1 MLDSLTNRLTGILDR
16 LRGFGRL
23 TEENI
28 QEALREVRVALLE
41 ADVNFKVVKG
51 FIDRVRVKAVGQDVL
66 QSLTPGQQ
74 VVKVVRDELVELLG
88 GSAHRLAMAPHP
100 PTVVMLVGLQGS
112 GKTTS
117 AAKLA
122 RHFQKQGQHPLLAA
136 ADVYRPA
143 AVDQLKTLGAQLG
156 IPVVGEATQRPV
168 EICAAARD
176 EAARRGLSPLILDTA
191 GRLHIDEEMLEE
203 LRAIKRAVGPHHV
216 LLVVDAMTGQD
227 AVTVAEKFNAA
238 IGIDAVVL
246 TKMDGDARGGAA
258 LSVRQVTGRPIA
270 FVGVGEKTEAL
281 EPFHPDR
288 LAQRILGM
296 GDVLSLV
303 EKAQATVDAGQ
314 AEALAQKIHDDTFT
328 LEDFATQ
335 LRQLRSM
342 GPLGQLMD
350 MVPFFKGA
358 RGLPKEMTGE
368 EQELDRYTAIIG
380 SMTPH
385 ERREPSV
392 INGSR
397 RARIARGSGTNV
409 SDVNRLLKQY
419 GQLRKMM
426 KGLKNMEGR
435 MGKFK
440 GALPFLADL
449 MRQMPIP
456 LALDF
461 LEVSSYGEATE
472 SSGVVRILK
481 DLAKPIEGRDV
492 VVVEDI
498 LDTGHTLAYVIEHL
512 RSKQP
517 ASVRLC
523 TLLDKPARRIVPIQI
538 DYRGFEIP
546 DKFVVG
552 YGLDYA
558 ERYRNLPFIGVLK
571 PEVYRGEP

>member
-28 QEALREVRVALLE
+28 HEALREVRVALLE

-51 FIDRVRVKAVGQDVL
+51 FIDRVRVKAIGQDVL

-168 EICAAARD
+168 DICAAARD

-203 LRAIKRAVGPHHV
+203 LRVIKRAVGPHHV

-238 IGIDAVVL
+238 IGIDAVIL

-270 FVGVGEKTEAL
+270 FVGVGEKTDAL

-314 AEALAQKIHDDTFT
+314 AEALAQKIRDDAFT
-328 LEDFATQ
+328 LEDFAAQ
-335 LRQLRSM
+335 LKQLRSM

-358 RGLPKEMTGE
+358 KGLPKEMTGE
-368 EQELDRYTAIIG
+368 EQELDRYGAIIA

-397 RARIARGSGTNV
+397 RARIARGSGTSV

-419 GQLRKMM
+419 AQLRKMM

-440 GALPFLADL
+440 GALPFLP
-449 MRQMPIP
+449 R
-456 LALDF
+456 
-461 LEVSSYGEATE
+461 
-472 SSGVVRILK
+472 
-481 DLAKPIEGRDV
+481 
-492 VVVEDI
+492 
-498 LDTGHTLAYVIEHL
+498 
-512 RSKQP
+512 
-517 ASVRLC
+517 
-523 TLLDKPARRIVPIQI
+523 
-538 DYRGFEIP
+538 
-546 DKFVVG
+546 
-552 YGLDYA
+552 
-558 ERYRNLPFIGVLK
+558 
-571 PEVYRGEP
+571 

>member
-23 TEENI
+23 TEDNI

-100 PTVVMLVGLQGS
+100 PTVVMLLGLQGS

-203 LRAIKRAVGPHHV
+203 LRVIKRAVGPHHV

-314 AEALAQKIHDDTFT
+314 AEALAQKIRDDTFT

-368 EQELDRYTAIIG
+368 ERELDRYTAIIG

-419 GQLRKMM
+419 AQLRKMM

-440 GALPFLADL
+440 GALPFLP
-449 MRQMPIP
+449 R
-456 LALDF
+456 
-461 LEVSSYGEATE
+461 
-472 SSGVVRILK
+472 
-481 DLAKPIEGRDV
+481 
-492 VVVEDI
+492 
-498 LDTGHTLAYVIEHL
+498 
-512 RSKQP
+512 
-517 ASVRLC
+517 
-523 TLLDKPARRIVPIQI
+523 
-538 DYRGFEIP
+538 
-546 DKFVVG
+546 
-552 YGLDYA
+552 
-558 ERYRNLPFIGVLK
+558 
-571 PEVYRGEP
+571 

>member
-314 AEALAQKIHDDTFT
+314 AEALAQKIRDDTFT

-368 EQELDRYTAIIG
+368 ERELDRYTAIIG

-419 GQLRKMM
+419 AQLRKMM

-440 GALPFLADL
+440 GALPFLP
-449 MRQMPIP
+449 R
-456 LALDF
+456 
-461 LEVSSYGEATE
+461 
-472 SSGVVRILK
+472 
-481 DLAKPIEGRDV
+481 
-492 VVVEDI
+492 
-498 LDTGHTLAYVIEHL
+498 
-512 RSKQP
+512 
-517 ASVRLC
+517 
-523 TLLDKPARRIVPIQI
+523 
-538 DYRGFEIP
+538 
-546 DKFVVG
+546 
-552 YGLDYA
+552 
-558 ERYRNLPFIGVLK
+558 
-571 PEVYRGEP
+571 

>member
-23 TEENI
+23 TEDNI

-168 EICAAARD
+168 DICAAARD

-203 LRAIKRAVGPHHV
+203 LRVIKRAVGPHHV
-216 LLVVDAMTGQD
+216 LLVLDAMTGQD

-314 AEALAQKIHDDTFT
+314 AEALAQKIRDDTFT
-328 LEDFATQ
+328 LEDFAAQ
-335 LRQLRSM
+335 LKQLRSM

-358 RGLPKEMTGE
+358 KGLPKEMKGE
-368 EQELDRYTAIIG
+368 EQELDRYGAIIA

-397 RARIARGSGTNV
+397 RARIARGSGTSV

-419 GQLRKMM
+419 AQLRKMM

-440 GALPFLADL
+440 GALPFLP
-449 MRQMPIP
+449 R
-456 LALDF
+456 
-461 LEVSSYGEATE
+461 
-472 SSGVVRILK
+472 
-481 DLAKPIEGRDV
+481 
-492 VVVEDI
+492 
-498 LDTGHTLAYVIEHL
+498 
-512 RSKQP
+512 
-517 ASVRLC
+517 
-523 TLLDKPARRIVPIQI
+523 
-538 DYRGFEIP
+538 
-546 DKFVVG
+546 
-552 YGLDYA
+552 
-558 ERYRNLPFIGVLK
+558 
-571 PEVYRGEP
+571 